1 MILLSNIIKAE
12 YVIFDGGNASSDIQ
26 ANKAEHPEPKAI
38 SAMREDL
45 YEIYNHRE
53 EIISEAN
60 ENALRIIN
68 SARISAQEEIAK
80 CKKKGYDEGY
90 DSGVEEGRKR
100 GYVEG
105 YDAGEIRIS
114 EALHIQSEARMSE
127 LAEMLEKVE
136 ERKEEMISEYEDNL
150 SKLAIEIA
158 EKIIRQKIDSND
170 NVISGII
177 RGAIKDYK
185 NAEWIKVY
193 ISERDDSKQIKA
205 DKDLIKELE
214 GISKD
219 VKFEVSDDLRQGS
232 VIVEMPDGLV
242 DASVDTQ
249 LKNFKEMVLNKDAN

>member
-12 YVIFDGGNASSDIQ
+12 YVIFDGGSASGDIQ
-26 ANKAEHPEPKAI
+26 ANKAEQPEPKAI

-45 YEIYNHRE
+45 YDIYNHRE

-60 ENALRIIN
+60 ENALKILN
-68 SARISAQEEIAK
+68 SARIRAQKEIAE

-90 DSGVEEGRKR
+90 DSGVKEGRKI
-100 GYVEG
+100 GYAEG
-105 YDAGEIRIS
+105 YEDGEIKLS
-114 EALHIQSEARMSE
+114 ETLHIQSEARMSE

-136 ERKEEMISEYEDNL
+136 ERKEEIISKYEDNL

-177 RGAIKDYK
+177 RRAIKDYK

-193 ISERDDSKQIKA
+193 ISDRDDSKQIKA

-232 VIVEMPDGLV
+232 VIVEMPDGIV

>member
-12 YVIFDGGNASSDIQ
+12 YVIFDGGSESIDIQ
-26 ANKAEHPEPKAI
+26 VNKAEQPEPKAI

-45 YEIYNHRE
+45 YDIYNHRE

-68 SARISAQEEIAK
+68 SARISAQEEMAE

-90 DSGVEEGRKR
+90 E
-100 GYVEG
+100 
-105 YDAGEIRIS
+105 AGEIRIS
-114 EALHIQSEARMSE
+114 EALHAQSEARMCE

-136 ERKEEMISEYEDNL
+136 ESKEEIISKYEDNL

-193 ISERDDSKQIKA
+193 ISERDDSEQIKA